1 MKRGEELLAKW
12 TQQRLTAPEHVMFR
26 ELDGEAVLLNL
37 QNEMYYGLD
46 EVGTRMWQLLTTSD
60 SVQAAM
66 NTMMEEFD
74 VTPDVLEKDVA
85 RMIKELQEHGLL
97 EIING

>member
-1 MKRGEELLAKW
+1 MAKW

-66 NTMMEEFD
+66 NTMIEEFD

>member
-1 MKRGEELLAKW
+1 
-12 TQQRLTAPEHVMFR
+12 MFR

-46 EVGTRMWQLLTTSD
+46 EVGTRMWTLLTTSD

-66 NTMMEEFD
+66 DTMLEEFD
-74 VTPDVLEKDVA
+74 VTRETLEQDLGK
-85 RMIKELQEHGLL
+85 MIKELQEHGLL
-97 EIING
+97 ETVSK

>member
-1 MKRGEELLAKW
+1 MKGEEVLTNWAEE
-12 TQQRLTAPEHVMFR
+12 RLTAPEHVMFR

-46 EVGTRMWQLLTTSD
+46 EMGTRMWQLLTTSD

-66 NTMMEEFD
+66 DTMLEEFD
-74 VTPDVLEKDVA
+74 VSPETLEQDVA
-85 RMIKELQEHGLL
+85 KMIQELQEQGLL
-97 EIING
+97 ESVNT

>member
-1 MKRGEELLAKW
+1 LTNWAEL
-12 TQQRLTAPEHVMFR
+12 QLTAPEHVMFR

-46 EVGTRMWQLLTTSD
+46 EVGTRMWQLLTTSE

-66 NTMMEEFD
+66 DKMLQEFD
-74 VTPDVLEKDVA
+74 VTPEILEQDFAK
-85 RMIKELQEHGLL
+85 MIKELQEHGLL
-97 EIING
+97 ETVSK

>member
-1 MKRGEELLAKW
+1 MTNWAEE
-12 TQQRLTAPEHVMFR
+12 RLTAPEHVMFR

-66 NTMMEEFD
+66 NTMLEEFD
-74 VTPDVLEKDVA
+74 VSPQTLEQDLA
-85 RMIKELQEHGLL
+85 DLITELKSHGLL
-97 EIING
+97 ENADN

>member
-1 MKRGEELLAKW
+1 MTNLNE
-12 TQQRLTAPEHVMFR
+12 QRLAAPEHVMFR

-46 EVGTRMWQLLTTSD
+46 EVGTRMWQLLTTSS

-66 NTMMEEFD
+66 DTMLEEFD
-74 VTPDVLEKDVA
+74 VTPETLEQDVTK
-85 RMIKELQEHGLL
+85 MIKELQEQGLL
-97 EIING
+97 ETVNE

>member
-1 MKRGEELLAKW
+1 MAKW